1 MKSRIIAAALGSL
14 LLCSAGGC
22 GFMELDLADALR
34 PPKTL
39 GDEAAIEKL
48 ISDAAKGSYTLK
60 YPKNGSYRSAIS
72 MNDLDGDDTAEAIA
86 FFRGKDETTRLHML
100 VMRENEGEWSISG
113 DFVTE
118 TTDVD
123 CVDFGRVTNSEH
135 PDILVGYT
143 TFTPNV
149 NFLSCYTYSGGET
162 SAVTS
167 GQTYS
172 SFYCG
177 NLDNSGKSKVVTLL
191 LVNAENEAKA
201 SMLEYDS
208 KRDALFAKASVAM
221 DGNVSAYKN
230 VVFSDIGDGVK
241 ALYVDG
247 VLPNDE
253 INTQVIYY
261 DSQLDV
267 LCNPLCQGKAA
278 NPTKRSEQI
287 LCTDITGD
295 MKYEIP
301 TVTNLPHNDKLDG
314 MTAMQEVVW
323 NDFDVQSEE
332 LVPVLHTV
340 ANYSYSYFIKIP
352 EIWQEN
358 SFTALSD
365 ESGALTRFG
374 EWNQD
379 GTVTNLFDV
388 MVFKIT
394 DWDQG
399 KGTENY
405 TLIYKDNRYAYSFVN
420 YNPESF
426 LALSDNEIKTAFSL
440 LGKGSYNSK

>member
-1 MKSRIIAAALGSL
+1 M
-14 LLCSAGGC
+14 
-22 GFMELDLADALR
+22 
-34 PPKTL
+34 
-39 GDEAAIEKL
+39 GDEAEIEQL
-48 ISDAAKGSYTLK
+48 IAHTAPDGYTLK
-60 YPKNGSYRSAIS
+60 YPKSGNYRSAII
-72 MNDLDGDDTAEAIA
+72 MHDLDGDDVDEAIA
-86 FFRGKDETTRLHML
+86 LFRAKDGTTRIHML
-100 VMRENEGEWSISG
+100 VMYEEESVWKISDDFTNEA
-113 DFVTE
+113 
-118 TTDVD
+118 TDID
-123 CVDFGRVTNSEH
+123 SVDFADIDDGYTQE
-135 PDILVGYT
+135 ILVGFT
-143 TFTPNV
+143 TFTTGINL
-149 NFLSCYTYSGGET
+149 LSVYSYHRGKST
-162 SAVTS
+162 AIKS
-167 GQTYS
+167 GANYS